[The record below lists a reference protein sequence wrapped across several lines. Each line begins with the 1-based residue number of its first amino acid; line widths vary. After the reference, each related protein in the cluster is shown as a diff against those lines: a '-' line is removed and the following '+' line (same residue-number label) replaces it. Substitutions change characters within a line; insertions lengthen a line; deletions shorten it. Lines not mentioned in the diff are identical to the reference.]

1 VLGRIQRPDGNLCA
15 SQCIRAMSDPW
26 TSALA
31 RVCAPASV
39 VGGVPY
45 SVCMCVSVC
54 MRKDE
59 KVEERVCS
67 DGNGCS
73 ATGSTGSV
81 SGCARGGR
89 QGDCGEPL
97 AMEEEGQRGAGLG
110 KVPATGNNSTV

>member
-1 VLGRIQRPDGNLCA
+1 
-15 SQCIRAMSDPW
+15 MSDPW

-110 KVPATGNNSTV
+110 KVPATGNSSTV